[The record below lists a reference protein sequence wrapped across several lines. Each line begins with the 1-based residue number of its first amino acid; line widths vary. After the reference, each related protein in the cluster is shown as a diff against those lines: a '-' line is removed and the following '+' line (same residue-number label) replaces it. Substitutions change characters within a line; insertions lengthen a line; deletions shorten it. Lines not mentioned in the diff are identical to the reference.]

1 MGIFSFIICLICF
14 IFFLL
19 NAKNRPLHPAA
30 LFFGIYSGI
39 LFLSLLNLYG
49 IYKPSD
55 EAYAAIL
62 LMLIFFAVG
71 SLTSFLPYVKVSFG
85 RKKAHMVTYH
95 LNMNIFYVLVG
106 IAILFLL
113 YDVAMVIKYYFDG
126 VPLWQIRNWTLEAYG
141 SDNPILSRR
150 TFLEELF
157 RTVVLYPVGMII
169 PPIASYSFFAS
180 EYAGSRK
187 WMLFLAIIHVLLTCI
202 AGGGGRLK
210 IVYFGGCII
219 LAYLLFSNKRSAVNL
234 NKRKYK
240 KYVMIFLII
249 AFLGVFIATN
259 MRTGTG
265 YFIEQGYT
273 YFAIPPT
280 LLSIWLPKIEDAV
293 HTHGLLSFYGLFGY
307 VFRAFKMLGFKDLVP
322 AVYDEAYQHLLNAQ
336 LFRNIGPRVANAFVT
351 PVYYMMIDGGKP
363 FLCAGSAFFGILV
376 QRVHKRL
383 IKCMDIRAFCIY
395 ALVMYGVFISFM
407 SVLTN
412 SPPLVISFIFIFIV
426 CSKK

>member
-1 MGIFSFIICLICF
+1 MGIFSFIICLMCF
-14 IFFLL
+14 IFYLL
-19 NAKNRPLHPAA
+19 NAKNRPLHPAT
-30 LFFGIYSGI
+30 LFFGMYSFI

-55 EAYAAIL
+55 EAYFTIL
-62 LMLIFFAVG
+62 LMIVFFAVG
-71 SLTSFLPYVKVSFG
+71 SLTSFLPYLKVSFG
-85 RKKAHMVTYH
+85 RKKVHMVTYH
-95 LNMNIFYVLVG
+95 LNMNLFYILVG
-106 IAILFLL
+106 IAILFLV
-113 YDVAMVIKYYFDG
+113 YDVALVIKYYFDG

-141 SDNPILSRR
+141 LDNPILSRR

-169 PPIASYSFFAS
+169 PPIASYCFFAS
-180 EYAGSRK
+180 EYAGRRK
-187 WMLFLAIIHVLLTCI
+187 LILFLAVTHVLLTCI
-202 AGGGGRLK
+202 AGGSGRLK

-219 LAYLLFSNKRSAVNL
+219 LAYLLFSDKRSTVDL

-240 KYVMIFLII
+240 KYVIFFVII

-265 YFIEQGYT
+265 YFIQQTYT

-280 LLSIWLPKIEDAV
+280 LLSIWLPKIENTV
-293 HTHGLLSFYGLFGY
+293 HTHGILSFYGLFGY
-307 VFRAFKMLGFKDLVP
+307 VFRAFKMLGLENLVP
-322 AVYDEAYQHLLNAQ
+322 AVYDEAYQHILNAQ
-336 LFRNIGPRVANAFVT
+336 LFRNIGFRMANAFVT
-351 PVYYMMIDGGKP
+351 PVYYMIIDGGKT
-363 FLCAGSAFFGILV
+363 FLCAGSMFFGILV
-376 QRVHKRL
+376 QKAHKKL

-407 SVLTN
+407 SVLTI

-426 CSKK
+426 CSQK